1 MYTPNRLNYHLLEKD
16 IINFLNEVGEE
27 FFKYYDVRNLVE
39 DFVYVYNCD
48 IDDMEKELRQLKI
61 FPDKSKEKEFTKCR
75 EAVEKIY
82 EIKNSV

>member
-27 FFKYYDVRNLVE
+27 FFKYYDVRNFVE

-61 FPDKSKEKEFTKCR
+61 KK
-75 EAVEKIY
+75 
-82 EIKNSV
+82 KN

>member
-39 DFVYVYNCD
+39 DFVYVYNRD

-61 FPDKSKEKEFTKCR
+61 KK
-75 EAVEKIY
+75 
-82 EIKNSV
+82 KN

>member
-1 MYTPNRLNYHLLEKD
+1 MQKEESLHKKRCTKWMYTPNRLNYHLLEKD

-61 FPDKSKEKEFTKCR
+61 KK
-75 EAVEKIY
+75 
-82 EIKNSV
+82 KN

>member
-1 MYTPNRLNYHLLEKD
+1 MVFLLYKKRNHYIRKGVQSGCTPNRLNYHLLEKD

-39 DFVYVYNCD
+39 YFVYVYNRD

-61 FPDKSKEKEFTKCR
+61 KK
-75 EAVEKIY
+75 
-82 EIKNSV
+82 KN